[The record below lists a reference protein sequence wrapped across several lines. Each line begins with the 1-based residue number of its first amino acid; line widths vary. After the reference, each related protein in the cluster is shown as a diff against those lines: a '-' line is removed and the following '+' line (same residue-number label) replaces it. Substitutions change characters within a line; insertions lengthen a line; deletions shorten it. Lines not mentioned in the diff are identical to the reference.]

1 MLFYWDNTEKLPYNT
16 EDSYQ
21 WNRHINFPFKLLLH
35 WTISFNVIKPPY
47 NHHKNHAL
55 NIWHKFI
62 LVYFFTSTS
71 TCLYYI
77 YSVVQRWRLKTID
90 QRYKFILV
98 YRINLASKFTQLINL
113 DIMHVNIFAP
123 LWWCSKVQHS
133 HILQNHNINFK
144 FKHSMKPL

>member
-35 WTISFNVIKPPY
+35 WTIFIEHWTSFNVIKPPY

-77 YSVVQRWRLKTID
+77 YSVVQRWNSR
-90 QRYKFILV
+90 
-98 YRINLASKFTQLINL
+98 QLIRGISL
-113 DIMHVNIFAP
+113 YSYTELI
-123 LWWCSKVQHS
+123 W
-133 HILQNHNINFK
+133 LQNSHNRLTQIYAC
-144 FKHSMKPL
+144 KHICTTVMM